1 MSAKASIDKAL
12 QHEKDVPR
20 EVLLTKIKFLENEL
34 QSLGKIIGDKGSFV
48 SSDLNKSNMSH
59 LYNQLRQL
67 NTESIDERVRLTEK
81 IKSLEK
87 ELRQTQ
93 EDYHY
98 ML

>member
-20 EVLLTKIKFLENEL
+20 EVLLTKIKFLESEL